1 MKVYKYVC
9 HESIKFDYSISK
21 KSVAFLDTLVYIDD
35 KNLLQTTLYRKK
47 TNRQNFLHKQ
57 SEHPHSLKKSIPYS
71 QTLRIKR
78 ICSTKSDFEK
88 QCYDL
93 KEKFIQRG
101 YSATEVQEQINK
113 ASRIGR
119 EELLLESSCQ
129 RKHDRIPLVLPYN
142 RTTPKISNII
152 NKYWSLLKINQNL
165 AKSFEL
171 KPILS
176 FKRSKNLKNLIGG
189 NTLVNGN

>member
-1 MKVYKYVC
+1 M
-9 HESIKFDYSISK
+9 
-21 KSVAFLDTLVYIDD
+21 
-35 KNLLQTTLYRKK
+35 
-47 TNRQNFLHKQ
+47 
-57 SEHPHSLKKSIPYS
+57 
-71 QTLRIKR
+71 
-78 ICSTKSDFEK
+78 
-88 QCYDL
+88 
-93 KEKFIQRG
+93 

-119 EELLLESSCQ
+119 EELLLEAST
-129 RKHDRIPLVLPYN
+129 RKNHDRIPLVLPYN

-152 NKYWSLLKINQNL
+152 NKHWLLLKINPNL

-189 NTLVNGN
+189 NTLINGKLKKTYKPVTIGQCKPCYS